1 MCCVQC
7 RVRLAACV
15 LCAVQS
21 EASGMCVVCS
31 AAALHTTYMPLY
43 DTLPHHLIYIT
54 T

>member
-1 MCCVQC
+1 VQC

-31 AAALHTTYMPLY
+31 AE
-43 DTLPHHLIYIT
+43 
-54 T
+54 